1 MTHFRFGANSVHH
14 NWMTIIIT
22 WKAEDCVAIF
32 TSHDL
37 GVSVRIVFF
46 DLFYKS
52 LELFGI
58 TSLPPNRWKCNFLFV
73 KKFNI
78 FLCTCIGLWSIL
90 ITAVIG
96 SIVLSKK
103 VEIEKKIGKKMYRK
117 IPYHHNH
124 RVRWQ
129 FFKSLISP
137 KVEIM
142 GVHILMIICLGLK
155 RKSSVM
161 DKEMVFL

>member
-1 MTHFRFGANSVHH
+1 MLK
-14 NWMTIIIT
+14 IIT
-22 WKAEDCVAIF
+22 WKAEDYVAIF
-32 TSHDL
+32 TSHDFSI
-37 GVSVRIVFF
+37 SVRIVFF

-103 VEIEKKIGKKMYRK
+103 VEIEKKNRKKNVQK
-117 IPYHHNH
+117 NSIPS
-124 RVRWQ
+124 Q
-129 FFKSLISP
+129 SQS
-137 KVEIM
+137 
-142 GVHILMIICLGLK
+142 
-155 RKSSVM
+155 
-161 DKEMVFL
+161 